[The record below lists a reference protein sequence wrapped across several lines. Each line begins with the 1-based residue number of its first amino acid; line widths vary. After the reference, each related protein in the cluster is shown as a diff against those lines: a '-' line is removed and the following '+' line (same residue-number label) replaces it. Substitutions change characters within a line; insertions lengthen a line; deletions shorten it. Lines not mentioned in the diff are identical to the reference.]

1 MQKLRSINYH
11 NLYRKFNTQESFL
24 ETLLLI
30 EKDFKNKNIITQ
42 SYFLPDNIEYY
53 KNIFNSNSIRN
64 KLSLYRD
71 ILGYKKDQVITYN
84 PIETEIFPF

>member
-1 MQKLRSINYH
+1 MEKLRSGNYQ

-30 EKDFKNKNIITQ
+30 EKDFKNKNNLVQ

-53 KNIFNSNSIRN
+53 KNIFNSN
-64 KLSLYRD
+64 
-71 ILGYKKDQVITYN
+71 
-84 PIETEIFPF
+84 